1 MEKFVKRKSP
11 EAADQDPPSPKKTSA
26 PPSPK
31 ADRDSEIGLLRVPFK
46 TLPDEKA
53 IEAHFAAL
61 AEVRPRRSAPT
72 VSFFFYEPRSCTF
85 LPC

>member
-11 EAADQDPPSPKKTSA
+11 EAADQDPPSPKKQTSA

-53 IEAHFAAL
+53 IEAHFATL
-61 AEVRPRRSAPT
+61 AEVWRLAG
-72 VSFFFYEPRSCTF
+72 
-85 LPC
+85 